1 MGKECEDFIL
11 HNVDVTTVD
20 KVIKRSDVPKTSGI
34 DQISNK
40 LLKDCRPVITICLT
54 KITNLSIFVNK
65 LIIKPL
71 FKKGNWE
78 LS

>member
-11 HNVDVTTVD
+11 HNVDGTTVD
-20 KVIKRSDVPKTSGI
+20 KVTKRPDFPKTSGI

-40 LLKDCRPVITICLT
+40 LLKDCCPVIPICLT

-71 FKKGNWE
+71 FTKGNWE